1 MRLLLL
7 ATMKAPTKSKQV
19 PTLEEEVAL
28 LSQGYS
34 FIAGVD
40 EAGRGSLAGPVVAAA
55 VILPLLSPAQEK
67 GWGHPTPRQ
76 GAAPLGT
83 LLYPTKYQGDSGTD
97 PALGQRIGMTD
108 PLLHAPLGTPFH
120 FDHDECMACFKG
132 VRDSKQLTAR
142 EREQLFEVIMQHAL
156 AVGVGIGSVEM
167 IDERNILQATKYAM
181 RDALA
186 QLTIPPQALLL
197 DAIHL
202 PDIDVLQRPI
212 IKGDELCLSIA
223 AASIIAKVTR
233 DRIMIQLHE
242 HYPAYGFAQ
251 HKGYG
256 TENHLAALRE
266 HGATPHHRRSFAPV
280 RELFGLF
287 KEEELNSSRLV
298 KPKWSE

>member
-1 MRLLLL
+1 MR
-7 ATMKAPTKSKQV
+7 APTKSKQV

-55 VILPLLSPAQEK
+55 VILPLGIPF
-67 GWGHPTPRQ
+67 RF
-76 GAAPLGT
+76 
-83 LLYPTKYQGDSGTD
+83 D
-97 PALGQRIGMTD
+97 P
-108 PLLHAPLGTPFH
+108 
-120 FDHDECMACFKG
+120 DECLACFEG

-142 EREQLFEVIMQHAL
+142 ERDRLFEVIMQHAV

-167 IDERNILQATKYAM
+167 IDERNILLATKYAM
-181 RDALA
+181 REALA

-202 PDIDVLQRPI
+202 PGIELLQRSI
-212 IKGDELCLSIA
+212 IKGDALCLSIA

-233 DRIMIQLHE
+233 DRMMIQMHE
-242 HYPAYGFAQ
+242 HFPAYGFAQ

-256 TENHLAALRE
+256 TEYHLVALRE

-287 KEEELNSSRLV
+287 QEEELNSSGLVVRSKERL
-298 KPKWSE
+298 E